1 MSRTSRTLA
10 VTVALALAVTGCSSK
25 KDDPPAADA
34 NLPAAAQLL
43 ADGDKAMTD
52 VKTTHFTVDVQGEL
66 TSVPV
71 SHAEGDLTK
80 EGSAK
85 GTAKISQL
93 GTVIEA
99 SFVILG
105 DSIYLKAATGGYQK
119 LPLAMAASVYD
130 PSAILD
136 PQRGAAKLL
145 RDARNPQT
153 QAMEKVDGRDAYK
166 ISFEPDAAA
175 LAALIP
181 GKPTNVTAV
190 VWLDAQ
196 TKRIAKAEFALPAA
210 GSDPAGTVT
219 VAFSAYDAPVTISAP

>member
-1 MSRTSRTLA
+1 MSRTPRTIA
-10 VTVALALAVTGCSSK
+10 VAVALALAVTGCTSQ
-25 KDDPPAADA
+25 KDEPPAAD
-34 NLPAAAQLL
+34 LPPAAQLL

-66 TSVPV
+66 TSVPI

-80 EGSAK
+80 EGTAK
-85 GTAKISQL
+85 GTAKISQM
-93 GTVIEA
+93 GAAIEA
-99 SFVILG
+99 SFVIID
-105 DSIYLKAATGGYQK
+105 DSIYLKAATGGYQRF
-119 LPLAMAASVYD
+119 PLSMAATVYD

-153 QAMEKVDGRDAYK
+153 QALEKVDGRDAYK
-166 ISFEPDAAA
+166 IGFEPDPAS

-181 GKPTNVTAV
+181 GKHANVTAA
-190 VWLDAQ
+190 VWLDTE
-196 TKRIAKAEFALPAA
+196 TKRIAKVEFALPAA

-219 VAFSAYDAPVTISAP
+219 VAFSGYDAPVTVSAP